1 MKIVEV
7 TEAPVGAFK
16 QAAQGIGSRVLNK
29 VGMKSTAANLAGK
42 ADLGAT
48 ANNLY
53 RQFMNFLGTQNKNAK
68 QADTQDVIDFLDG
81 KNVDTSDIDT
91 TQPMTPDRINKIFLA
106 KSTQAMRGTGAKP
119 APSTQPPASS
129 GAAQDGGGKASSAYS
144 QTLGSAQKLS
154 AKEKRRLIQQIQKT
168 LPTTKV
174 PPVPLGGRR
183 TP

>member
-1 MKIVEV
+1 MKINEI
-7 TEAPVGAFK
+7 TEAPVSGFK

-42 ADLGAT
+42 ADLAAT

-53 RQFMNFLGTQNKNAK
+53 RQFMTFLGTQNKNAK

-91 TQPMTPDRINKIFLA
+91 TQPMTPDRMNKIFLA
-106 KSTQAMRGTGAKP
+106 KSTQAMRGKGAKP
-119 APSTQPPASS
+119 APAAGNPSS
-129 GAAQDGGGKASSAYS
+129 GGSSSSTASSAYS

-154 AKEKRRLIQQIQKT
+154 AKEKRRLIQQLQKG
-168 LPTTKV
+168 LPPSKV
-174 PPVPLGGRR
+174 PPVPLGGGR
-183 TP
+183 TTP